1 MKPESNIEMIK
12 LMAQLN
18 LSARLEV
25 KDAAQRLKF
34 TQSDI
39 ATLVGAKLLK
49 PLGKPAPNAAKYFS
63 TVQVLTLACD
73 EEWLN
78 QATRCCSEYWK
89 SKRRRRKSGMA
100 VAAKTESA

>member
-1 MKPESNIEMIK
+1 MMSEPNIEMIK
-12 LMAQLN
+12 LMADLG

-25 KDAAQRLKF
+25 KDTATRLKF

-49 PLGKPAPNAAKYFS
+49 PLGNPAPNAAKYFS

-78 QATRCCSEYWK
+78 KATRCCSE
-89 SKRRRRKSGMA
+89 
-100 VAAKTESA
+100 